1 LKERISAAFP
11 KLAGAKL
18 DKTLASDEIKEAL
31 VSFCEDDQK
40 RCLIIP
46 ESMKL
51 DFVIPSKLAKGKVL
65 MFLKLEPCVLKADN
79 IVVSL
84 AVLELGP
91 NPFEHLELMA
101 NEVFLPVLSNPQNQA
116 KWGEVHTREILDRF
130 HNFLSS
136 TTILCGQIKGETRL
150 PMPPIDLSGGPNTGK
165 NRISLLEGAI
175 ITWTKQIRNVLKQEP
190 ESQLKAG
197 MHPTPEVEIEFW
209 RNRASNLNS
218 IVEQLRGPRIRRIL
232 RLLQQWKSTYY
243 NTFEN
248 LINEVLENRMEANDN
263 TKYLRTL
270 DEWFARLNSEDDF
283 PKTVELFK
291 PMLHIILLI
300 WKNSKNYNVTNRL
313 VVLMKEICNSL
324 IKQATKYVSGEQ
336 IFAMIESEEA
346 NLAASMLETT
356 LHVCD
361 TFKKTYSDYKNT
373 ANAECPANPWR
384 IPNSALFLRLDSFL
398 ERCRDILDLTSTIVQ
413 FSKLAKIE
421 IGGTKGKTLTASIK
435 QIYEDFHH
443 SVAKFKAVPYDIMDV
458 GAKAF
463 DDDFYE
469 FRCSIK
475 ELERRLGAV
484 VSLAFDDCSNV
495 YGKFKLLD
503 SFEGLLERP
512 IIQDELEKKYIGL
525 VQAYGQDLKT
535 VQEIFL
541 EYRDSTTPALWNL
554 PPIAG
559 ALTWCRGL
567 VDRIEIPFAKLQQ
580 LDANILERE
589 EAKEVI
595 KVFSNIRNASLTEF
609 ETQKID
615 EWGRDVEQSSHSK
628 LKLPL
633 LTRNAETRL
642 LTVNFDPAL
651 VRLLRE
657 VKYFLLLGL
666 NVPDTA
672 LEIYK
677 QVETFRAWTGNLD
690 LIVNMNNDV
699 LNILLPVER
708 PLAMPYLTKFDAVI
722 EKGLGGLNWKSP
734 GITEFI
740 AEAMEQ
746 VRTVSEVARSMKNNL
761 RHVNEQLQLHN
772 KPLLVRKPK
781 PILKDEFEKDH
792 KNFVKERYAEIKEA
806 GKNIHNMVKET
817 NKTLRAPNASNDWK
831 AYVDFV
837 NNVVVDGLARIVYTS
852 LDYLYDQIDPACITR
867 DDKMP
872 LIEIKLD
879 LVSVKVDEVRHDEV
893 RFIPDLKESSGK
905 GVRDL
910 INSWIG
916 SFLHVANLIKRL
928 DNEGTYL
935 REIHGDHN
943 VKMML
948 AIINDTLEQN
958 EGACMKVLLQYEK
971 YNYLWLTDM
980 NEYFAKFLEQA
991 MVMSA
996 NGQLLPSLEKFK
1008 EAICKYEAV
1017 RDQIQQFQS
1026 PLDVGWLRI
1035 STQPV
1040 KSQLF
1045 TWTSRWIDLF
1055 INHLKLVINEK
1066 LNDLVAFI
1074 QRVSVGLDIQ
1084 VTENHSK
1091 EGKRDLMRVMSDI
1104 RDVRKAEF
1112 LYKEMFQ
1119 PLQDCLA
1126 ILKGHGVDL
1135 SSLEKIN
1142 GKWVQDYLDEAPM
1155 VWESVLKKTN
1165 RKKEEILPLQISEVE
1180 NLRVDLENFFMSVRE
1195 FRNNFRAKAPF
1206 TFTGTPSEAYV
1217 QMDKHAVDLIQK
1229 EAEAKRFNE
1238 LEELFELQVSR
1249 YNEMSDT
1256 RSELRLLKQV
1266 WDVKDMVL
1274 NTYTSWNGQLWNEI
1288 KTDDLEDINKT
1299 LLKYLRKMG
1308 NDFSVAKGWA
1318 VYRSIEETIKNMSI
1332 VLPLINDLHSN
1343 AMRDRH
1349 WKSLAK
1355 VCGVKS
1361 IDPNDPKFTFED
1373 MIRLK
1378 LHEHT
1383 EDVEEIVETANK
1395 ELKIEKKLRDIETV
1409 WRDMTLEYVP
1419 HNDSEMFLVKLSEE
1433 VIESLESHQL
1443 ELQTMIGMGK
1453 FVDFFRTR
1461 VIEWQEK
1468 LGSMEDVLKVW
1479 VNVTKSW
1486 AALESIFL
1494 ASADIRSQ
1502 LPDDT
1507 KRFEGIDSE
1516 FKELMKDAVNVPNC
1530 VQVCLVDGRQEA
1542 LASMMSRLDQCQKSL
1557 NEYLDQKKKIFP
1569 RFYFVSNV
1577 ALLDMLANGTNPPKI
1592 MKYLGDC
1599 YDSLDEL
1606 VFVKDENGN
1615 KNIKL
1620 ADEMI
1625 AKDKERLK
1633 LFEPFALEGEV
1644 ERYLNN
1650 LTEAM
1655 RTTLKIKMQ
1664 DGYTT
1669 AGLWEVEK
1677 PRHEWL
1683 FYYPAQTVVTTTQIY
1698 WTEETETAL
1707 DDLSGGQ
1714 EDAIKRYLN
1723 VCDTRLGEL
1732 IKLVLGSLSKG
1743 DRVKIIT
1750 IITLDVHARDVIQK
1764 LIDEKVEDKEAFL
1777 WVQQLRFV
1785 WQPGNLDTEIRITDF
1800 RTKYFY
1806 EWIGNTGRLV
1816 ITPLTDR
1823 CYVTLTMGLRLFL
1836 GGAPAGPAGT
1846 GKTETTKDLARAL
1859 ALPCY
1864 VFNCSDQMNY
1874 QTMADIFRGLAQT
1887 GTWGC
1892 FDEFNRISIEVLSV
1906 VATQV
1911 KTVQDC
1917 IKKLA
1922 IVSNREP
1929 EYQHL
1934 PPGLPPVKIGNF
1946 IFEGDFISIVPT
1958 CGFFI
1963 TMNPGYA
1970 GRTELPENLKALFRS
1985 CAMIRPDLKLICEN
1999 MLMSE
2004 GFQGARKLSIKF
2016 VTLYELSSELLSK
2029 QAHYDWGLRAVKSV
2043 LRVAGSL
2050 KRGEPDKSED
2060 ELLMRALRD
2069 FNTPKI
2075 PVNDTP
2081 IFLRLISDLFMG
2093 LDAQLK
2099 VNDKLKEVVQVVT
2112 KEEKLR
2118 PDEAFVLKVLQFQEL
2133 LDVRHSVMLLGPTG
2147 CGKTAIWKTLVNAH
2161 NWDVEKQAY
2170 KSKRTCVYETVNP
2183 KSVTGD
2189 ELYGYMTLAKDW
2201 KDGVLSIIMR
2211 GMAKNVAEQGFHDH
2225 QSYKWVVLDGDIDA
2239 VWIESM
2245 NTVMDDNKV
2254 LTLVSNERIPLSEA
2268 MRMVFEINSLKNA
2281 TPATVSRAGILYIN
2295 EGDIGWR
2302 PFVESW
2308 LLKRDLA
2315 GLDAS
2320 GVEKSCLYGFFEKY
2334 IDATNEMRRKDFKE
2348 CTPMYLLN
2356 KVATIVYLMEG
2367 LLDTIPY
2374 EKKSSD
2380 VMENMFIFC
2389 VMWAFGGPMV
2399 VDKAGDFRKKFNEA
2413 FSMQFGQKFPK
2424 DKLCFDYVYSL
2435 QDDCFVDWATKVPV
2449 YQAIPIGGG
2458 AGETP
2463 FTQLFV
2469 PTSDTVRLTYLMDM
2483 LARKSRH
2490 CMLVGS
2496 GSGKTSIINQY
2507 LQSLDKD
2514 VDGFLST
2521 TINMSYFTDSKRLQQ
2536 ELELP
2541 IDKRSGRRYGPPATK
2556 RLIFFID
2563 DLNLPYVETYG
2574 TQNAIALLTQ
2584 HMSYGTIFDRGDL
2597 GLRKE
2602 LVDIQYMTAMN
2613 PTAGS
2618 FTVCER
2624 AQRHFATFACLMPSK
2639 QDLTTIFRSLMSGHV
2654 EGFSQQVVDSVDRI
2668 VEASLVFYDDICK
2681 KFLPS
2686 AVKFTYNWN
2695 LRELTNIFQG
2705 ICLMRANDYSSF
2717 ADVVRIWIHEFA
2729 RVVSDRFFTLSEYEV
2744 YDTMLKD
2751 VMKKQ
2756 LGVNNQ
2762 DEILSQTII
2771 YTGFASSSTGAYL
2784 PVTSM
2789 DALKRVVDMKLV
2801 EYNESN
2807 AMMDLVLFEQAAAH
2821 IARIARIISNP
2832 SGNAMLIGVGG
2843 SGKQSLSRLA
2853 AYICGY
2859 EVRQLQVTGSF
2870 RVDDLL
2876 ESFREMFRQSGVK
2889 GIQILFLMTD
2899 TQVVD
2904 ERFLIYI
2911 NAILASGWISGLF
2924 PKDEIDGMLGNLRN
2938 EAKAC
2943 GIPDVPEAMLQFL
2956 ISRVR
2961 TNLHVV
2967 LCFSPVGDAFRVRAR
2982 RFPALIYNTCIDFFH
2997 PWPRE
3002 ALVSVA
3008 NKFLA
3013 DVELPSEDIR
3023 NQLAVHMAEEHLSVT
3038 DLSKRYYE
3046 TQGRFNY
3053 VTPKSYLELIGFYKY
3068 LLELKRA
3075 DVMRLIDRLDVGLS
3089 TLRKTAAD
3097 VAELQIDLTHRLELV
3112 AEKQVAT
3119 NQLLEEIGVERAG
3132 ADVQNELANIEATKA
3147 ATASEEAARI
3157 EAQAE
3162 TELAQAKPAMDA
3174 AKDAVNCLDKSMLTE
3189 LKSLPN
3195 PPAGVD
3201 DVTNCCLILINKQY
3215 KNFSW
3220 DAAKKM
3226 MANVDQF
3233 KQKLQ
3238 AYRGEDMTDEDV
3250 KRLEPFTSKET
3261 FEYTQMKAKSAA
3273 AANLCNWVVNIV
3285 RFNRIYVKVKP
3296 LMDQLEE
3303 ARASKAAAEASLAT
3317 AQAIVDAV
3325 NAKLKAL
3332 GDAFQAATDEKAVVE
3347 EQAAAGKARLGL
3359 AERLVGGLSSENE
3372 RWGKEIESLRDASTT
3387 LIGDCMLA
3395 AGFVSYVGSF
3405 DQSNREFLWKLTW
3418 TPDLMERR
3426 IPLTPGVD
3434 PLSVLTNDGANAKMI
3449 SQGLPADRISIEN
3462 GSIIMNC
3469 KRWPLLIDPQT
3480 QGIKWLRNK
3489 EEANGLQVFQLNQ
3502 KGWQRKVEQAITN
3515 GRVII
3520 VENLGEDI
3528 DATMDPVL
3536 SRAIYK
3542 KGRNIYIRFG
3552 GEEVEYD
3559 SKFQLYLQTKLSNPH
3574 YKPEIAAQCTLI
3586 NFIATER
3593 GLEDQLLAKVVGKER
3608 PELEEKA
3615 QALQAAFQSYK
3626 IQLVQLEDDLLERLA
3641 NAPEDI
3647 LSDVPLIEGLEAT
3660 KKAAKEIAA
3669 AVEEGKKTE
3678 IDINLAREFYRPV
3691 ASEGAM
3697 LYFLLTKLCNIEH
3710 MYQYSLDSF
3719 VSYFYKSID
3728 RASAAEKLT
3737 ERVANLRSSL
3747 RITMFT
3753 MVSRGLFVKHKLIFL
3768 AQLTFN
3774 LMKRGNLGEENML
3787 NDIHFN
3793 FLLRGPR
3800 KEGEEN
3806 PVSWLPK
3813 SAWESCLAL
3822 ADLEEFQKFPSDVV
3836 EASPRFRE
3844 WFNSITPETEK
3855 LPLDWAGLD
3864 RLPFQKML
3872 VVRCL
3877 RPDRIATALLE
3888 FVRVILP
3895 DGNAYA
3901 DCDSA
3906 LSSVAILDSCYLD
3919 STPTVPIYFI
3929 LSPGANVM
3937 GDLDNLASKY
3947 GFVPGESYHNVSMGQ
3962 GQDVVAMGN
3971 LEKAHR
3977 EGHWVVLNNVHLMPR
3992 WLVELEKKLDEF
4004 AQEGSNKKFR
4014 LFLSSDASNA
4024 IPIGLLNRCI
4034 KITNE
4039 PPAGLKA
4046 NIKRAFASLNKE
4058 TFEEYD
4064 SKMKSILFGLCHF
4077 HAVMLERKQYGPMGF
4092 NMMYPFSIGDLR
4104 DSAMVLSNYME
4115 NSGGGKIPW
4124 ADLRYIFGEIMYG
4137 GHIVNDFDR
4146 KMCNTYLEFYMRDEL
4161 LDETEMFPYND
4172 DEKSL
4177 SFMSPAPTSYDKY
4190 LEHMETSLTQ
4200 ETPIAFGLHPNAEID
4215 FRTTQSNRILAT
4227 ILDLQD
4233 REASSGEGSQ
4243 SPDDI
4248 ANAALLEILDRFA
4261 EKKFDTEDISRSLEE
4276 QGPFQNVFI
4285 QEMDVMNNLLDE
4297 IRRSLRELQL
4307 GFAGELT
4314 MSDAMDALKMALYMD
4329 RIPVTWQKRAW
4340 PSMRGLSSWLSDFN
4354 FRLTQLEEWQNNPAD
4369 IPKVTWVS
4377 GLFNPQSFLT
4387 AICQVTAQKNSLE
4400 LDKLVTWTDVTKKNS
4415 IEEIEGLS
4423 RDGAY
4428 ITGLSLQGARWD
4440 GNTGILERSKPK
4452 EMFCK
4457 MPVINV
4463 KAFPADKVDVSQ
4475 GIYVCPCYKTEFRGP
4490 TFVFCAQLKTK
4501 APSGKWVL
4509 AGVALIMDVQ

>member
-1 LKERISAAFP
+1 MQ
-11 KLAGAKL
+11 
-18 DKTLASDEIKEAL
+18 
-31 VSFCEDDQK
+31 FCEDESR
-40 RCLIIP
+40 RCLIVP

-51 DFVIPSKLAKGKVL
+51 DFTIPTKSRGKTL
-65 MFLKLEPCVLKADN
+65 MFLKLEPCTIALDKVNSQLT
-79 IVVSL
+79 
-84 AVLELGP
+84 VLELGP
-91 NPFEHLELMA
+91 NPFEHLELLA
-101 NEVFLPVLSNPQNQA
+101 NEIFLPVLSNPQNQA
-116 KWGEVHTREILDRF
+116 KWGEVPTREIMDRF

-150 PMPPIDLSGGPNTGK
+150 PMPPIDLSGGPSTGK

-175 ITWTKQIRNVLKQEP
+175 ITWTKQIRSVLKQDP
-190 ESQLKAG
+190 ESQLKQG
-197 MHPTPEVEIEFW
+197 MHPTPDVEIEFW
-209 RNRASNLNS
+209 KNKASNLNS
-218 IVEQLRGPRIRRIL
+218 IFEQLQGPRIRRVL
-232 RLLQQWKSTYY
+232 RALDQSKSTYCT
-243 NTFEN
+243 TFAR
-248 LINEVLENRMEANDN
+248 LCKEVFTARMEANDN

-270 DEWFARLNSEDDF
+270 EYWFQALNSEDDF

-300 WKNSKNYNVTNRL
+300 WKNSKHYNVPARL
-313 VVLMKEICNSL
+313 VVLMREICNSL

-346 NLAASMLETT
+346 NQAVQMLKTT
-356 LHVCD
+356 LHVCG
-361 TFKKTYSDYKNT
+361 TFKSTYFDYKNT
-373 ANAECPANPWR
+373 ANAECPANPWK
-384 IPNSALFLRLDSFL
+384 IQNNALFMRLDSFL
-398 ERCRDILDLTSTIVQ
+398 ERCHDILDLTQTIVQ

-421 IGGTKGKTLTASIK
+421 VGGTKGKSLTASIK

-443 SVAKFKAVPYDIMDV
+443 AVAKFKAVPYDIMDV

-463 DDDFYE
+463 DDDFYD

-525 VQAYGQDLKT
+525 VQSYGQDLKT
-535 VQEIFL
+535 VQELFL
-541 EYRDSTTPALWNL
+541 HYRDNCPIAWNL

-567 VDRIEIPFAKLQQ
+567 VERIEIPYVKLNQ
-580 LDANILERE
+580 LEKSILERE
-589 EAKEVI
+589 EAKEVSKVYLTI
-595 KVFSNIRNASLTEF
+595 KASLQEF
-609 ETQKID
+609 ESQKIE

-633 LTRNAETRL
+633 LTRNPENRL
-642 LTVNFDPAL
+642 LSVNFDPAL

-666 NVPDTA
+666 NVPETA
-672 LEIYK
+672 LEIYQ

-708 PLAMPYLTKFDAVI
+708 PLALPYLTKFDTVI
-722 EKGLGGLNWKSP
+722 EKGLATMNWKSS

-740 AEAMEQ
+740 ADSMEQ
-746 VRTVSEVARSMKNNL
+746 VKAASEVVRSMKNNL
-761 RHVNEQLQLHN
+761 KGVNDQLLSYN
-772 KPLLVRKPK
+772 KPLLVRKTK
-781 PILKDEFEKDH
+781 PVLKDEFEKDH
-792 KNFVKERYAEIKEA
+792 KNFVKERYGEIKEG
-806 GKNIHNMVKET
+806 GKNVHNMVKDT
-817 NKTLRAPNASNDWK
+817 NKVLRVSNASNDWK

-837 NNVVVDGLARIVYTS
+837 NNVVVDGLARVVYTS
-852 LDYLYDQIDPACITR
+852 LDYLFEQIDPTTIAKE
-867 DDKMP
+867 DKLP

-879 LVSVKVDEVRHDEV
+879 LVSVKTDDIRRDEV
-893 RFIPDLKESSGK
+893 RFIPDLKENNGK

-910 INSWIG
+910 VNNWIG
-916 SFLHVANLIKRL
+916 SFFNIATLIKRL

-935 REIHGDHN
+935 REIHADHN
-943 VKMML
+943 VKVLL
-948 AIINDTLEQN
+948 AIIYETLEKN
-958 EGACMKVLLQYEK
+958 EQSCLNVLNQYEK
-971 YNYLWLTDM
+971 YSYLWLTDM
-980 NEYFAKFLEQA
+980 QEYFKKFLEEATILTPNNQY
-991 MVMSA
+991 
-996 NGQLLPSLEKFK
+996 LPDLEKFAA
-1008 EAICKYEAV
+1008 AIVKYEHI
-1017 RDQIQQFQS
+1017 RETIQHFQS
-1026 PLDVGWLRI
+1026 PMDVGWLRI
-1035 STQPV
+1035 NTQPI
-1040 KSQLF
+1040 KSQLI
-1045 TWTSRWIDLF
+1045 TWTSKWIELY
-1055 INHLKLVINEK
+1055 ISHLKVTIHEK
-1066 LNDLVAFI
+1066 LAALDVFMI
-1074 QRVSVGLDIQ
+1074 QVSGGLDLE
-1084 VTENHSK
+1084 VTENTST
-1091 EGKRDLMRVMSDI
+1091 EGKNALMHVMEDI
-1104 RDVRKAEF
+1104 RDVRKAIDATR
-1112 LYKEMFQ
+1112 EMFQ
-1119 PLQDCLA
+1119 PLQEALN
-1126 ILKGHGVDL
+1126 ILKAHGVDL
-1135 SSLEKIN
+1135 ATLEKIN
-1142 GKWVQDYLDEAPM
+1142 GKYVQDYLDDAPLAWDT
-1155 VWESVLKKTN
+1155 VVKKTF
-1165 RKKEEILPLQISEVE
+1165 RKKEDILPLQLSEVE
-1180 NLRVDLENFFMSVRE
+1180 NLKIDLESFYVSVRE
-1195 FRNNFRAKAPF
+1195 FRNKFRAQAPF
-1206 TFTGTPSEAYV
+1206 TFTGSPNDAYA
-1217 QMDKHAVDLIQK
+1217 QMDNHAHELERK
-1229 EAEAKRFNE
+1229 EREAKRFNE
-1238 LEELFELQVSR
+1238 LEELFELQVSK
-1249 YNEMSDT
+1249 YNEMGDT
-1256 RSELRLLKQV
+1256 RVELRLLKQV
-1266 WDVKDMVL
+1266 WDMKALVHF
-1274 NTYTSWNGQLWNEI
+1274 TYDSWNSQLWNDI
-1288 KTDDLEDINKT
+1288 KTDDLEDVNKV
-1299 LLKYLRKMG
+1299 LLKNLRKMG
-1308 NDFSVAKGWA
+1308 SDTPVAKGWV
-1318 VYRSIEETIKNMSI
+1318 VYRSIEEMIKNMSI
-1332 VLPLINDLHSN
+1332 VLPLINELHSQ

-1355 VCGVKS
+1355 VCGVKA

-1373 MIRLK
+1373 MIALK

-1383 EDVEEIVETANK
+1383 EDVEEIVETAAK
-1395 ELKIEKKLRDIETV
+1395 ELKIERKLRDIENI
-1409 WRDMTLEYVP
+1409 WRDMSLEYIP
-1419 HNDSEMFLVKLSEE
+1419 HNDTEMFLVKLSEE
-1433 VIESLESHQL
+1433 VIENLESHQL

-1453 FVDFFRTR
+1453 FVDFFRDK
-1461 VIEWQEK
+1461 VLHWQGT

-1479 VNVTKSW
+1479 VNVTRSW

-1530 VQVCLVDGRQEA
+1530 IQVCLVDGRQEA
-1542 LASMMSRLDQCQKSL
+1542 LASMMARLDQCQKSL

-1606 VFVKDENGN
+1606 VFVKDEQGN

-1620 ADEMI
+1620 ANEMV
-1625 AKDKERLK
+1625 AKDKERLM
-1633 LFEPFALEGEV
+1633 LAEPFPLEGEV

-1655 RTTLKIKMQ
+1655 RYTLKLKMQ
-1664 DGYTT
+1664 DGYHT
-1669 AGLWEVEK
+1669 AGNWEVDK

-1707 DDLSGGQ
+1707 EDLSGGQ
-1714 EDAIKRYLN
+1714 EDAVKRYLA
-1723 VCDTRLGEL
+1723 VCDQRLQEL
-1732 IKLVLGSLSKG
+1732 IKLVLGQLSKG

-1764 LIDEKVEDKEAFL
+1764 LIDEKVEGLEAFL
-1777 WVQQLRFV
+1777 WQQQLRFY
-1785 WQPGNLDTEIRITDF
+1785 WLAGNLDTEIRICDY

-1906 VATQV
+1906 IATQV
-1911 KTVQDC
+1911 KTIQDC
-1917 IKKLA
+1917 LKKLA
-1922 IVSNREP
+1922 IVANREP
-1929 EYQHL
+1929 EFQHL
-1934 PPGLPPVKIGNF
+1934 PPGLPPVKLGNF
-1946 IFEGDFISIVPT
+1946 IFEGDLISLTPT

-2004 GFQGARKLSIKF
+2004 GFQAARVLSIKF

-2050 KRGEPDKSED
+2050 KRGEPDKGED

-2075 PVNDTP
+2075 PAQDTP
-2081 IFLRLISDLFMG
+2081 IFLRLIADLFMG
-2093 LDAQLK
+2093 LEAQLK
-2099 VNDKLKEVVQVVT
+2099 VNDKLKEVVQIVT
-2112 KEEKLR
+2112 KEEKYQ
-2118 PDEAFVLKVLQFQEL
+2118 PDDGFVLKVLQFQEL

-2147 CGKTAIWKTLVNAH
+2147 CGKTTIWKTLVNAH
-2161 NWDVEKQAY
+2161 NWDMEKMSY

-2183 KSVTGD
+2183 KAVTGD
-2189 ELYGYMTLAKDW
+2189 ELYGYMTLSKDW

-2225 QSYKWVVLDGDIDA
+2225 QTYKWVVLDGDIDA

-2254 LTLVSNERIPLSEA
+2254 LTLVSNERIPLSDA

-2295 EGDIGWR
+2295 ETDIGWR

-2308 LLKRDLA
+2308 LQKREMTGADP
-2315 GLDAS
+2315 S
-2320 GVEKSCLYGFFEKY
+2320 GIEKQCLRSFFDKY
-2334 IDATNEMRRKDFKE
+2334 IEATNESVRKGFKE

-2356 KVATIVYLMEG
+2356 KVCTIVYLMEG
-2367 LLDTIPY
+2367 LLESIPY
-2374 EKKSSD
+2374 EKKAID
-2380 VMENMFIFC
+2380 LIENLFIFC

-2399 VDKAGDFRKKFNEA
+2399 VDKAGDFRKFFSET
-2413 FSMQFGQKFPK
+2413 FSMTFGQKFPK
-2424 DKLCFDYVYSL
+2424 EKQCFDYVWSF
-2435 QDDCFVDWATKVPV
+2435 QEDTWVEWSTRVPA
-2449 YQAIPIGGG
+2449 YQAIPIGT
-2458 AGETP
+2458 APGETP

-2521 TINMSYFTDSKRLQQ
+2521 TINMSYYTDSKRLQQ

-2541 IDKRSGRRYGPPATK
+2541 IDKRSGRRYGPPASK

-2563 DLNLPYVETYG
+2563 DMNLPYIETYG

-2584 HMSYGTIFDRGDL
+2584 HMSYGTIFDRADL

-2602 LVDIQYMTAMN
+2602 LVDIQYIAAMN

-2618 FTVCER
+2618 FTICER
-2624 AQRHFATFACLMPSK
+2624 AQRNFATFACLMPSK
-2639 QDLTTIFRSLMSGHV
+2639 QDLTVIFKSLMAGHV
-2654 EGFSQQVVDSVDRI
+2654 MGYPNAVVDSVDKI
-2668 VEASLVFYDDICK
+2668 VEASLILYDDVCK

-2695 LRELTNIFQG
+2695 LRELTNVFQG
-2705 ICLMRANDYSSF
+2705 ICLMKQGEYNTFS
-2717 ADVVRIWIHEFA
+2717 DVVKIWMHEFA
-2729 RVVSDRFFTLSEYEV
+2729 RVISDRFFNISELEV
-2744 YDTMLKD
+2744 YEALLREI
-2751 VMKKQ
+2751 MKKQ
-2756 LGVNNQ
+2756 LGISNQ
-2762 DEILSQTII
+2762 DEYFAAPII
-2771 YTGFASSSTGAYL
+2771 FTNFASSATGSYL
-2784 PVTSM
+2784 PVASM
-2789 DALKRVVDMKLV
+2789 EALKKVVDNKLF

-2807 AMMDLVLFEQAAAH
+2807 AMMDLVLFEQAAEH
-2821 IARIARIISNP
+2821 IARISRIIANP

-2853 AYICGY
+2853 AFISGY
-2859 EVRQLQVTGSF
+2859 EVRQLQITGSF

-2876 ESFREMFRQSGVK
+2876 EAFREMFKQAGVK

-2938 EAKAC
+2938 EAKAN
-2943 GIPDVPEAMLQFL
+2943 GIPDMPEAMIQFL
-2956 ISRVR
+2956 ISRVK
-2961 TNLHVV
+2961 TNLKTV
-2967 LCFSPVGDAFRVRAR
+2967 LCFSPVGDIFRVRAR
-2982 RFPALIYNTCIDFFH
+2982 RFPALIMNTCIDFFH

-3002 ALVSVA
+3002 ALISVA
-3008 NKFLA
+3008 FKFLG
-3013 DVELPSEDIR
+3013 DVDLPTAEIR
-3023 NQLAVHMAEEHLSVT
+3023 NQLAIHMAEEHLSVT
-3038 DLSKRYYE
+3038 DRSQKYLQ
-3046 TQGRFNY
+3046 TQGRYNY

-3068 LLELKRA
+3068 LLDLKRA
-3075 DVMRLIDRLDVGLS
+3075 AVTKLIDRLDVGLS

-3112 AEKQVAT
+3112 AEKQIAT
-3119 NQLLEEIGVERAG
+3119 NNLLQEIGVQRAD
-3132 ADVQNELANIEATKA
+3132 ADVQNELANAEAGKA
-3147 ATASEEAARI
+3147 SIASEEAARI
-3157 EAQAE
+3157 ESQAE
-3162 TELAQAKPAMDA
+3162 TELAQAKPAMEA
-3174 AKDAVNCLDKSMLTE
+3174 AKEAVDCLSKNMLTE
-3189 LKSLPN
+3189 LKSLSA
-3195 PPAGVD
+3195 PPSGVD
-3201 DVTNCCLILINKQY
+3201 LITSACLILIEREY
-3215 KNFSW
+3215 KNFKW
-3220 DAAKKM
+3220 DRAKKM

-3238 AYRGEDMTDEDV
+3238 AYRGEDMTEDEI
-3250 KRLEPFTSKET
+3250 KRLEPFLQNELFDPKIMESKS
-3261 FEYTQMKAKSAA
+3261 MA

-3285 RFNRIYVKVKP
+3285 KFNRIYVKVKP
-3296 LMDQLEE
+3296 LMDQLDA
-3303 ARASKAAAEASLAT
+3303 ARATKAGAEASLAA
-3317 AQAIVDAV
+3317 AQAVVASV
-3325 NAKLKAL
+3325 EMKLKAL
-3332 GDAFQAATDEKAVVE
+3332 SEKFEEATNEKAVVE
-3347 EQAAAGKARLGL
+3347 AQAAAGKARLGL

-3372 RWGKEIESLRDASTT
+3372 RWGKEIESLRNASTT

-3405 DQSNREFLWKLTW
+3405 DQVNREFLWKSTW
-3418 TPDLMERR
+3418 TPDLEERQ
-3426 IPLTPGVD
+3426 IPLTKGVD
-3434 PLSVLTNDGANAKMI
+3434 PLSVLTNDGINAKMI

-3489 EEANGLQVFQLNQ
+3489 EEANGLEVFQLNQ

-3520 VENLGEDI
+3520 IENLGEDI
-3528 DATMDPVL
+3528 DATLDPVL

-3542 KGRNIYIRFG
+3542 KGRNIYLRFG

-3559 SKFQLYLQTKLSNPH
+3559 NKFQLYLQTKLSNPH

-3593 GLEDQLLAKVVGKER
+3593 GLEDQLLAKVVGAER

-3615 QALQAAFQSYK
+3615 QALQAAFQQYK

-3660 KKAAKEIAA
+3660 KLAAKEIGI

-3678 IDINLAREFYRPV
+3678 IDINLAREIYRPV

-3697 LYFLLTKLCNIEH
+3697 LYFLLTKLCTIEH

-3719 VSYFYKSID
+3719 VNYFYKSIE
-3728 RASAAEKLT
+3728 RAQPAEKLPD
-3737 ERVANLRSSL
+3737 RVINLRSSL
-3747 RITMFT
+3747 RITMYT

-3774 LMKRGNLGEENML
+3774 LMKRGNLGEDNQL
-3787 NDIHFN
+3787 NDVHFQ

-3800 KEGEEN
+3800 REGEEN
-3806 PVSWLPK
+3806 PLSWLSK
-3813 SAWESCLAL
+3813 SAWDSCLAL
-3822 ADLEEFQKFPSDVV
+3822 SDMEEFNKFPSDLV
-3836 EASPRFRE
+3836 EAAPRFRE
-3844 WFNSITPETEK
+3844 WFNAITPESEK

-3864 RLPFQKML
+3864 RTPFQKML

-3877 RPDRIATALLE
+3877 RPDRIATALTE
-3888 FVRVILP
+3888 FIRVVLP

-3906 LSSVAILDSCYLD
+3906 LSSFAILDSCLGD
-3919 STPTVPIYFI
+3919 SSPTIPIYFI
-3929 LSPGANVM
+3929 ISPGANVM
-3937 GDLDNLASKY
+3937 GDLDNLAQKY
-3947 GFVPGESYHNVSMGQ
+3947 GFIPGETYHNVSMGQ
-3962 GQDVVAMGN
+3962 GQDVIAMRN
-3971 LEKAHR
+3971 LEMAHR
-3977 EGHWVVLNNVHLMPR
+3977 QGHWVVLNNVHLMPR
-3992 WLVELEKKLDEF
+3992 WLIELEKKLDEF
-4004 AQEGSNKKFR
+4004 ALEGSNKKFR
-4014 LFLSSDASNA
+4014 LFLSSDAANS

-4058 TFEEYD
+4058 SFEDYD

-4077 HAVMLERKQYGPMGF
+4077 HAIMLERKQYGPMGF

-4104 DSAMVLSNYME
+4104 DSAVVLQNYME

-4146 KMCNTYLEFYMRDEL
+4146 KMCNTYLDFFMKDEL
-4161 LDETEMFPYND
+4161 LDETELFPYND
-4172 DEKSL
+4172 EEKTL
-4177 SFMSPAPTSYDKY
+4177 SFMSPAPTAYDKY
-4190 LEHMETSLTQ
+4190 LEHIETTLTQ
-4200 ETPIAFGLHPNAEID
+4200 DTPIAFGLHPNAEID

-4233 REASSGEGSQ
+4233 REVNTGEGAM
-4243 SPDDI
+4243 SPDEV
-4248 ANAALLEILDRFA
+4248 ANACLVDILDRFG
-4261 EKKFDTEDISRSLEE
+4261 EKKFDVEDIARSLEE
-4276 QGPFQNVFI
+4276 QGPYQNVFM
-4285 QEMDVMNNLLDE
+4285 QEMDVMNVLLGE
-4297 IRRSLRELQL
+4297 MVRSLRELAL

-4314 MSDAMDALKMALYMD
+4314 MSDAMDALKNALYLD
-4329 RIPVTWQKRAW
+4329 RVPATWSKRSW
-4340 PSMRGLSSWLSDFN
+4340 PSLRPLSSWLSDFN
-4354 FRLTQLEEWQNNPAD
+4354 SRLTQLEEWQNNPAD
-4369 IPKVTWVS
+4369 IPKVTWLS

-4387 AICQVTAQKNSLE
+4387 AICQVTAQKNQWE
-4400 LDKLVTWTDVTKKNS
+4400 LDKLVTWTDVTKK
-4415 IEEIEGLS
+4415 IAVDEVEGLS

-4428 ITGLSLQGARWD
+4428 IIGLQLQGARWD
-4440 GNTGILERSKPK
+4440 TTTGFLERSKPK

-4463 KAFPADKVDVSQ
+4463 KALAADKVDISQ
-4475 GIYVCPCYKTEFRGP
+4475 GIYVCPTYKTEFRGP

>member
-1 LKERISAAFP
+1 
-11 KLAGAKL
+11 
-18 DKTLASDEIKEAL
+18 
-31 VSFCEDDQK
+31 
-40 RCLIIP
+40 
-46 ESMKL
+46 MKIDTVL
-51 DFVIPSKLAKGKVL
+51 PSKNTKGKML
-65 MFLKLEPCVLKADN
+65 LFLKLQNCTLTMEN
-79 IVVSL
+79 IQREI
-84 AVLELGP
+84 AVLELGS
-91 NPFEHLELMA
+91 NPFEHLELLA

-116 KWGEVHTREILDRF
+116 KWGEVPTREIMDRF

-150 PMPPIDLSGGPNTGK
+150 PMPPIDLSGGPSTGK

-175 ITWTKQIRNVLKQEP
+175 ITWTKQIRSVLKQDP
-190 ESQLKAG
+190 ESQLKQG
-197 MHPTPEVEIEFW
+197 MHPTPDVEIDFW
-209 RNRASNLNS
+209 RNKASNLNS
-218 IVEQLRGPRIRRIL
+218 IFEQLQGPRIRRVL
-232 RLLQQWKSTYY
+232 RALDQSKSTYCT
-243 NTFEN
+243 TFAR
-248 LINEVLENRMEANDN
+248 LCREVFTARTEANDN

-270 DEWFARLNSEDDF
+270 EYWFQSLNGEDDF

-300 WKNSKNYNVTNRL
+300 WKNSKHYNIPARL
-313 VVLMKEICNSL
+313 VVLMREICNSL

-336 IFAMIESEEA
+336 IFTMIESEEA
-346 NLAASMLETT
+346 NLAVTMLKTT
-356 LHVCD
+356 LSVCGA
-361 TFKKTYSDYKNT
+361 FKSTYFDYKTT
-373 ANAECPANPWR
+373 ANAECPANPWK
-384 IPNSALFLRLDSFL
+384 IQNNALFMRLDSFL
-398 ERCRDILDLTSTIVQ
+398 ERCHDILDLTQTIVQ

-421 IGGTKGKTLTASIK
+421 VGGTKGKTLTASIK

-443 SVAKFKAVPYDIMDV
+443 AVAKFKAVPYDIMDV

-495 YGKFKLLD
+495 YGRFKLLD

-525 VQAYGQDLKT
+525 VQSYGQDLKT
-535 VQEIFL
+535 VQELFL
-541 EYRDSTTPALWNL
+541 HYRDQCPIAWNL

-567 VDRIEIPFAKLQQ
+567 MERIEIPFVKLNQ
-580 LDANILERE
+580 LDRSILERE
-589 EAKEVI
+589 EAKEVTKVYHTI
-595 KVFSNIRNASLTEF
+595 KASLQEF
-609 ETQKID
+609 ESQKIE

-633 LTRNAETRL
+633 LIRNQETRL

-666 NVPDTA
+666 NVPETA
-672 LEIYK
+672 LDIYQ

-708 PLAMPYLTKFDAVI
+708 PLALPYLNKFDAMI
-722 EKGLGGLNWKSP
+722 EKGLSTMNWKSN

-740 AEAMEQ
+740 ADSMEQ
-746 VRTVSEVARSMKNNL
+746 VQAVSEVMRTMKNNL
-761 RHVNEQLQLHN
+761 KGINEQLMQYTKPLIVRKN
-772 KPLLVRKPK
+772 KP
-781 PILKDEFEKDH
+781 IAKDEFEKEH
-792 KNFVKERYAEIKEA
+792 KNFVKERYGEIKEG
-806 GKNIHNMVKET
+806 GKNIHTMVKDT
-817 NKTLRAPNASNDWK
+817 NKVLRVSNASNDWR

-837 NNVVVDGLARIVYTS
+837 NNVVVDGLAKVVYNS
-852 LDYLYDQIDPACITR
+852 LDYLFEQIDPATIAKE
-867 DDKMP
+867 DKMP
-872 LIEIKLD
+872 MIEVKLD
-879 LVSVKVDEVRHDEV
+879 LVSVRTGDEERHDEV
-893 RFIPDLKESSGK
+893 RFIPDLKESGGK

-910 INSWIG
+910 VNSWIG
-916 SFLHVANLIKRL
+916 SFFNVATLFKRL

-935 REIHGDHN
+935 REIHSDHN
-943 VKMML
+943 VKMLL
-948 AIINDTLEQN
+948 AIINETLEKN
-958 EGACMKVLLQYEK
+958 EEACFAVRTKYEQFS
-971 YNYLWLTDM
+971 YLWLTDLDQ
-980 NEYFAKFLEQA
+980 FFLEFLADAQYT
-991 MVMSA
+991 SP
-996 NGQLLPSLEKFK
+996 NGQQLLDLGKFSA
-1008 EAICKYEAV
+1008 AICKYEGI
-1017 RDQIQQFQS
+1017 RDTINQFQS
-1026 PLDVGWLRI
+1026 PMDVGWLRI
-1035 STQPV
+1035 NTQPI
-1040 KSQLF
+1040 KSQLM
-1045 TWTSRWIDLF
+1045 TWTSKWIDLF
-1055 INHLKLVINEK
+1055 MRHLKKTITEK
-1066 LNDLVAFI
+1066 LTALDKFMG
-1074 QRVSVGLDIQ
+1074 QVSVGLDLEVEQ
-1084 VTENHSK
+1084 DSEK
-1091 EGKRDLMRVMSDI
+1091 GKHALMSVMEDI
-1104 RDVRKAEF
+1104 RDVRMAIDTTHEIFK
-1112 LYKEMFQ
+1112 
-1119 PLQDCLA
+1119 PLQESLN
-1126 ILKGHGVDL
+1126 ILKAHGTDL
-1135 SSLEKIN
+1135 VMLEKIG
-1142 GKWVQDYLDEAPM
+1142 GKLVQDYLDEAPLAWDT
-1155 VWESVLKKTN
+1155 VVKKTF
-1165 RKKEEILPLQISEVE
+1165 RKKEEILPMQLFEME
-1180 NLRVDLENFFMSVRE
+1180 HLKVDLETFFLSVRE
-1195 FRNNFRAKAPF
+1195 FRNKFRAEAPF
-1206 TFTGTPSEAYV
+1206 TFTGAPKLAYADL
-1217 QMDKHAVDLIQK
+1217 DKHAAELAAK
-1229 EAEAKRFNE
+1229 EREAKRFNE
-1238 LEELFELQVSR
+1238 LEELFELQVSK
-1249 YNEMSDT
+1249 YGEMGDT
-1256 RSELRLLKQV
+1256 RQELRLLKQV
-1266 WDVKDMVL
+1266 WDIKAQIQY
-1274 NTYTSWNGQLWNEI
+1274 TYTSWNGLLWNDI
-1288 KTDDLEDINKT
+1288 KTDDLEDVNKI
-1299 LLKYLRKMG
+1299 LLKNLRKMG
-1308 NDFSVAKGWA
+1308 TDTPVVKGWV
-1318 VYRSIEETIKNMSI
+1318 VYRSIEEMIKNMSV
-1332 VLPLINDLHSN
+1332 VLPLINELHSP

-1349 WKSLAK
+1349 WKNLAK
-1355 VCGVKS
+1355 VCGVKA

-1373 MIRLK
+1373 TVALNV
-1378 LHEHT
+1378 HQHT

-1395 ELKIEKKLRDIETV
+1395 ELKIERKLRDIENI
-1409 WRDMTLEYVP
+1409 WRDMTLDYVP
-1419 HNDSEMFLVKLSEE
+1419 HNDTEMFLVKLSEE
-1433 VIESLESHQL
+1433 VIENLESHQL

-1453 FVDFFRTR
+1453 FVDFFRDR
-1461 VIEWQEK
+1461 VLQWQGT

-1479 VNVTKSW
+1479 VNVTRSW
-1486 AALESIFL
+1486 TALESIFL

-1516 FKELMKDAVNVPNC
+1516 FKELMKDAVNVPIC
-1530 VQVCLVDGRQEA
+1530 TEVCLVEGRQE
-1542 LASMMSRLDQCQKSL
+1542 LLSSMMARLDQCQKSL

-1606 VFVKDENGN
+1606 VFVVDEAGVPNT
-1615 KNIKL
+1615 KL
-1620 ADEMI
+1620 ANEMV
-1625 AKDKERLK
+1625 AKDKERLM
-1633 LFEPFALEGEV
+1633 LSEPFHLEGEV

-1655 RTTLKIKMQ
+1655 KMTLKLKMS

-1669 AGLWEVEK
+1669 AGNWEVDK

-1683 FYYPAQTVVTTTQIY
+1683 FYYPAQVVVTTTQIY

-1707 DDLSGGQ
+1707 EDLSGGQ
-1714 EDAIKRYLN
+1714 EDAVKRYLQL
-1723 VCDTRLGEL
+1723 CDARLQEL
-1732 IKLVLGSLSKG
+1732 IKLVLGKLKSG

-1750 IITLDVHARDVIQK
+1750 IITLDVHARDVVQR
-1764 LIDEKVEDKEAFL
+1764 LIDEKVEGLEAFL
-1777 WVQQLRFV
+1777 WQQQLRFY
-1785 WQPGNLDTEIRITDF
+1785 WLSNTLDTEIRICDF
-1800 RTKYFY
+1800 RTRYFY

-1823 CYVTLTMGLRLFL
+1823 CYVTLSMGLRLFL

-1922 IVSNREP
+1922 VVSNREP

-1934 PPGLPPVKIGNF
+1934 PPGLPPCTVGHF
-1946 IFEGDFISIVPT
+1946 MFEGDLISLTPT

-1970 GRTELPENLKALFRS
+1970 GRTELPENLKVLFRS

-2004 GFQGARKLSIKF
+2004 GFQGARVLSIKF

-2043 LRVAGSL
+2043 LRVAGGL
-2050 KRGEPDKSED
+2050 KRGEPEKSED

-2075 PVNDTP
+2075 PAQDTP
-2081 IFLRLISDLFMG
+2081 IFLRLIADLFMG
-2093 LDAQLK
+2093 MEAHLK
-2099 VNDKLKEVVQVVT
+2099 VNDKLKEVVKIVT
-2112 KEEKLR
+2112 KEDKLQT
-2118 PDEAFVLKVLQFQEL
+2118 DDAFVLKVLQFQEL

-2147 CGKTAIWKTLVNAH
+2147 CGKTTIWRTLVNTH
-2161 NWDVEKQAY
+2161 NWDMEKMAY
-2170 KSKRTCVYETVNP
+2170 KSKRTCTFETVNP

-2189 ELYGYMTLAKDW
+2189 ELYGYMTLSKDW

-2225 QSYKWVVLDGDIDA
+2225 QTYKWVVLDGDIDA
-2239 VWIESM
+2239 VLIESM

-2254 LTLVSNERIPLSEA
+2254 LTLVSNERIPLSDA

-2295 EGDIGWR
+2295 ETDIGWK

-2308 LLKRDLA
+2308 LQKRDQA
-2315 GLDAS
+2315 NVDAS
-2320 GVEKSCLYGFFEKY
+2320 GVEKTALPALFEKY
-2334 IDATNEMRRKDFKE
+2334 IDATNDSVRRGFKE

-2356 KVATIVYLMEG
+2356 KVSTIVYLLEG
-2367 LLDTIPY
+2367 MLEAIPY
-2374 EKKSSD
+2374 EKKAAD
-2380 VMENMFIFC
+2380 IIENVFLFC

-2399 VDKAGDFRKKFNEA
+2399 VDKGGDFRKF
-2413 FSMQFGQKFPK
+2413 FSDTLSMTFGQKFPK
-2424 DKLCFDYVYSL
+2424 EKTCFDYVWNF
-2435 QDDCFVDWATKVPV
+2435 DTDEWVDWSTKVPA
-2449 YQAIPIGGG
+2449 YTPIPIGSGS
-2458 AGETP
+2458 GETP
-2463 FTQLFV
+2463 FSSLFV
-2469 PTSDTVRLTYLMDM
+2469 PTSDTVRLTYLMNI
-2483 LARKSRH
+2483 LARKQRH

-2496 GSGKTSIINQY
+2496 GSGKTSLINQY

-2514 VDGFLST
+2514 VDGFLSGN
-2521 TINMSYFTDSKRLQQ
+2521 INMSYYTDSKRLQQ
-2536 ELELP
+2536 EIELP
-2541 IDKRSGRRYGPPATK
+2541 IDKRSGRRYGPPASK
-2556 RLIFFID
+2556 KLIFFID
-2563 DLNLPYVETYG
+2563 DLNLPYIEVYG

-2584 HMSYGTIFDRGDL
+2584 HMSYGTIFDRADL

-2602 LVDIQYMTAMN
+2602 LVDIQYITAMN

-2618 FTVCER
+2618 FTICER

-2639 QDLTTIFRSLMSGHV
+2639 QDLTTIFQSLMAGHV
-2654 EGFSQQVVDSVDRI
+2654 MGFPQQVVDSVGKI
-2668 VEASLVFYDDICK
+2668 VEGSLVLYEEVSK

-2686 AVKFTYNWN
+2686 AVKFTYNWS

-2705 ICLMRANDYSSF
+2705 ICLMRSGDYNNYQ
-2717 ADVVRIWIHEFA
+2717 DVVKLWVHEFA
-2729 RVVSDRFFTLSEYEV
+2729 RVISDRFFSTPEVEV
-2744 YDTMLKD
+2744 YNNIVRD

-2756 LGVNNQ
+2756 LGVANF
-2762 DEILSQTII
+2762 DEILSSTVI
-2771 YTGFASSSTGAYL
+2771 YTAFANSATGAYL
-2784 PVTSM
+2784 PVASM
-2789 DALKRVVDMKLV
+2789 DALRKVVDSKLV
-2801 EYNESN
+2801 DYNESN
-2807 AMMDLVLFEQAAAH
+2807 AMMDLVLFEQAAEH
-2821 IARIARIISNP
+2821 IARISRIISNP

-2853 AYICGY
+2853 AFINGY

-2876 ESFREMFRQSGVK
+2876 EAFREIFKQCGVK

-2911 NAILASGWISGLF
+2911 NAILSSGWISGLF

-2938 EAKAC
+2938 EAKSA
-2943 GIPDVPEAMLQFL
+2943 GIPDVPEAMLNFMIQ
-2956 ISRVR
+2956 RVR
-2961 TNLHVV
+2961 ANLHVV
-2967 LCFSPVGDAFRVRAR
+2967 LCFSPVGDTFRVRAR
-2982 RFPALIYNTCIDFFH
+2982 RFPALIMCTAIDFFH

-3002 ALVSVA
+3002 ALISVA
-3008 NKFLA
+3008 SKFLV
-3013 DVELPSEDIR
+3013 DVDLPTEDIR
-3023 NQLAVHMAEEHLSVT
+3023 SQLAVHMAEEHLSVT

-3046 TQGRFNY
+3046 TQGRYNY

-3068 LLELKRA
+3068 LLNIKRA
-3075 DVMRLIDRLDVGLS
+3075 DVNRLIDRLDVGLS

-3097 VAELQIDLTHRLELV
+3097 VAELQIDLTHRLEQV
-3112 AEKQVAT
+3112 AEKQLAT
-3119 NQLLEEIGVERAG
+3119 NALLEEIGVQRAD
-3132 ADVQNELANIEATKA
+3132 ADVQNELASAEADKA
-3147 ATASEEAARI
+3147 SIASAEAAKI

-3162 TELAQAKPAMDA
+3162 SELAEAKPAMEA
-3174 AKDAVNCLDKSMLTE
+3174 AKDAVDCLSKGMLTE
-3189 LKSLPN
+3189 LKSLSN
-3195 PPAGVD
+3195 PPSGVD
-3201 DVTNCCLILINKQY
+3201 NVTSAVLILIEKEY
-3215 KNFSW
+3215 KNFKW
-3220 DAAKKM
+3220 DRAKKM

-3233 KQKLQ
+3233 KQRLQ
-3238 AYRGEDMTDEDV
+3238 NYKGEDMTEDEV
-3250 KRLEPFTSKET
+3250 KKLEPFLSREDFDPKLMEG
-3261 FEYTQMKAKSAA
+3261 KSMA

-3285 RFNRIYVKVKP
+3285 KFNRIYVKVKP
-3296 LMDQLEE
+3296 LMDQLEQ
-3303 ARASKAAAEASLAT
+3303 ARASKAAAEASLAA
-3317 AQAIVDAV
+3317 AQTVVAAV
-3325 NAKLKAL
+3325 EAKLKAL
-3332 GDAFQAATDEKAVVE
+3332 GDKFQEATDEKAIVE
-3347 EQAAAGKARLGL
+3347 AQAAAGKARLGL

-3372 RWGKEIESLRDASTT
+3372 RWGREIDHLRDASTT

-3405 DQSNREFLWKLTW
+3405 DQANREFLWQKTW
-3418 TPDLMERR
+3418 TPDLQERL
-3426 IPLTPGVD
+3426 IPLTPNVD
-3434 PLSVLTNDGANAKMI
+3434 PLSVLTNDGNNAKMI
-3449 SQGLPADRISIEN
+3449 SDGLPADRISIEN
-3462 GSIIMNC
+3462 GSIITNC

-3480 QGIKWLRNK
+3480 QGIKWLRKK
-3489 EEANGLQVFQLNQ
+3489 EAANGLEVFQLNQ

-3520 VENLGEDI
+3520 IENLTEDI

-3536 SRAIYK
+3536 SRAVYK
-3542 KGRNIYIRFG
+3542 KGRNLYLRFG

-3593 GLEDQLLAKVVGKER
+3593 GLEDQLLAKVVGAER

-3615 QALQAAFQSYK
+3615 QALTAAFQQYK

-3660 KKAAKEIAA
+3660 KQAAKEIAA

-3678 IDINLAREFYRPV
+3678 IDINLAREIYRPV

-3697 LYFLLTKLCNIEH
+3697 LYFLLTKLCTIEH

-3719 VSYFYKSID
+3719 VSYFYKAIARSTP
-3728 RASAAEKLT
+3728 AEKILD
-3737 ERVANLRSSL
+3737 RVANLRASL
-3747 RITMFT
+3747 RITMYT

-3774 LMKRGNLGEENML
+3774 LMKRGDLTEDNLL
-3787 NDIHFN
+3787 NEVHFQ

-3800 KEGEEN
+3800 REGEEN

-3813 SAWESCLAL
+3813 SAWDSVLAL
-3822 ADLEEFQKFPSDVV
+3822 SDLEEFQKLPSDIV
-3836 EASPRFRE
+3836 EAAPRFRE
-3844 WFNSITPETEK
+3844 WFNHITPEAEK

-3864 RLPFQKML
+3864 RTPFQKML

-3877 RPDRIATALLE
+3877 RPDRVATALVD
-3888 FVRVILP
+3888 FIRVVLP

-3901 DCDSA
+3901 DCDGA
-3906 LSSVAILDSCYLD
+3906 LSSVAILDSCLED
-3919 STPTVPIYFI
+3919 STPSVPIYFI

-3937 GDLDNLASKY
+3937 GDLDNLAQKY

-3962 GQDVVAMGN
+3962 GQDIIAMRN
-3971 LEKAHR
+3971 LEMAHR
-3977 EGHWVVLNNVHLMPR
+3977 QGHWVVLNNVHLMPR
-3992 WLVELEKKLDEF
+3992 WLIELEKKLDEF
-4004 AQEGSNKKFR
+4004 ALEGSNKKFR
-4014 LFLSSDASNA
+4014 LFLSSDAANS

-4046 NIKRAFASLNKE
+4046 NIKRAFASLNRE
-4058 TFEEYD
+4058 SFDDFD

-4104 DSAMVLSNYME
+4104 DSAVVLSNYME

-4146 KMCNTYLEFYMRDEL
+4146 KMCNTYLDFFMKDEL
-4161 LDETEMFPYND
+4161 LDETEMYPYND
-4172 DEKSL
+4172 DEKTM
-4177 SFMSPAPTSYDKY
+4177 SFMCPAPTNYDKY
-4190 LEHMETSLTQ
+4190 LEHIEYALTQ
-4200 ETPIAFGLHPNAEID
+4200 DTPIAFGLHPNAEID
-4215 FRTTQSNRILAT
+4215 FRTTQSNRILGT
-4227 ILDLQD
+4227 VLDLQD
-4233 REASSGEGSQ
+4233 RVAASGEGAM
-4243 SPDDI
+4243 SPDDV
-4248 ANAALLEILDRFA
+4248 AASVTVDILDRFG
-4261 EKKFDTEDISRSLEE
+4261 EKKFDVEDIARSLEE
-4276 QGPFQNVFI
+4276 LGPYQNVFM
-4285 QEMDVMNNLLDE
+4285 QEMDVMNILLTE
-4297 IRRSLRELQL
+4297 IVRSLKELQL

-4314 MSDAMDALKMALYMD
+4314 MSDAMDGLKTSLYLD
-4329 RIPVTWQKRAW
+4329 RIPAAWQKRAW
-4340 PSMRGLSSWLSDFN
+4340 PSMRPLSSWLTDFN
-4354 FRLTQLEEWQNNPAD
+4354 FRLNQLEEWQNNPAD
-4369 IPKVTWVS
+4369 IPKVRLRLLVFSPSVRETNMGIAFVCACRLLGCPACTTLSPSSRPSARSLRRKTS
-4377 GLFNPQSFLT
+4377 GS
-4387 AICQVTAQKNSLE
+4387 
-4400 LDKLVTWTDVTKKNS
+4400 WTSWSPGRT
-4415 IEEIEGLS
+4415 
-4423 RDGAY
+4423 
-4428 ITGLSLQGARWD
+4428 
-4440 GNTGILERSKPK
+4440 
-4452 EMFCK
+4452 
-4457 MPVINV
+4457 
-4463 KAFPADKVDVSQ
+4463 
-4475 GIYVCPCYKTEFRGP
+4475 
-4490 TFVFCAQLKTK
+4490 
-4501 APSGKWVL
+4501 
-4509 AGVALIMDVQ
+4509 